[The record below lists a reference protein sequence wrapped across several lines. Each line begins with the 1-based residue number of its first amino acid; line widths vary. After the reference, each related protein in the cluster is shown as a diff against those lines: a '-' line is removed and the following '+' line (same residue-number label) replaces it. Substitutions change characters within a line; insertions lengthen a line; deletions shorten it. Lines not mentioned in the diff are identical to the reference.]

1 MRILILQVER
11 ISAHSCAQDIHAS
24 NETLH
29 FRRAETNNIMLDITP
44 IFLRS
49 YVVFPATTGNL
60 NLTGKQKWLFA
71 LLNMPS
77 THLALVLCHFVFVY
91 LLHS

>member
-1 MRILILQVER
+1 MAGNFHSSGSKTYNGECKEHMVRILILQVER

-24 NETLH
+24 NETLY

-60 NLTGKQKWLFA
+60 NLTGKQKYFS
-71 LLNMPS
+71 PS
-77 THLALVLCHFVFVY
+77 
-91 LLHS
+91 